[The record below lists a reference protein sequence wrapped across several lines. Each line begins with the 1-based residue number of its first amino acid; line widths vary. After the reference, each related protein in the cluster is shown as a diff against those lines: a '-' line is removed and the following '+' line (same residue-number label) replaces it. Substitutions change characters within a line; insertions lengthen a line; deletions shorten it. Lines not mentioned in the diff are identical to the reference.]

1 MTARTHSPAPWLARL
16 GTLAALGAA
25 LLLAGCERPPVN
37 TSQQGFR
44 GTAMQHTVN
53 PRLAA
58 KEDAARAVPPE
69 DAPPASAD
77 GPKAGQVYQNVKVLG
92 DLSVAEFNRH
102 MNAITQWVSPEQG
115 CNYCHVGANF
125 ADDSKYSKVVARRMI
140 QMTQALNSQWKVHTG
155 ATGVT
160 CYTCHRGA
168 PVPANMWFKPL
179 TPVRNASYGGALGND
194 FGQNKAT
201 GPGLTSLPYDPFS
214 GYLLGEDEIKV
225 YGKQPLPQGI
235 GNGAPIQQAEKT
247 YALMMHFSKSL
258 GQNCTFCHNS
268 QNFGGWVPKKVTA
281 WHGIRME
288 RDINNTY
295 VVPLTDTLP
304 KDRLGP
310 HGDIGKAYC
319 ATCHQGQ
326 NKPLGGKEMAK
337 LYPGLQVLAPLVT
350 LPPPVAEGGRS
361 VLFFG
366 VGSHD
371 LLADQTKGL
380 ESLLTALGGNPRSV
394 VLVSGYHSAAGEKA
408 TNQELAKKRAQA
420 VRDALLAAGVAPAR
434 VRLDKPQQ
442 TEANV
447 AGEDPAARR
456 VEVRLQ

>member
-1 MTARTHSPAPWLARL
+1 MIRTIPR
-16 GTLAALGAA
+16 LAAAAA
-25 LLLAGCERPPVN
+25 LAAGLALLAGCERPPVE
-37 TSQQGFR
+37 TTQQGFR

-53 PRLAA
+53 PRIAA
-58 KEDAARAVPPE
+58 KDAAARPLPPE
-69 DAPPASAD
+69 DAPQASAD
-77 GPKAGQVYQNVKVLG
+77 GPRAGQIYQNVKVLG
-92 DLSVAEFNRH
+92 GLSVAEFSRH

-115 CNYCHVGANF
+115 CNYCHNGANF
-125 ADDSKYSKVVARRMI
+125 ADDSKYTKVVARRMI

-160 CYTCHRGA
+160 CYTCHRGQ
-168 PVPANMWFKPL
+168 PVPANMWFKPMTL
-179 TPVRNASYGGALGND
+179 ARNATGVGMGND
-194 FGQNKAT
+194 FGQNKAN
-201 GPGLTSLPYDPFS
+201 GPGVSSLPYDPYS
-214 GYLLGEDEIKV
+214 SYLLGDEQIKV
-225 YGKQPLPQGI
+225 YGKEPLPQGI

-268 QNFGGWVPKKVTA
+268 QAFSHWVPKKVTA

-295 VVPLTDTLP
+295 VVPLTNAFP

-310 HGDIGKAYC
+310 QGDIGKAYC

-326 NKPLGGKEMAK
+326 NKPVGGKEMAK
-337 LYPGLQVLAPLVT
+337 LYEGLLAVAPVAT
-350 LPPPVAEGGRS
+350 LPPPVAEDKRS

-366 VGSHD
+366 VGSHE
-371 LLADQTKGL
+371 LAPDQGKGL
-380 ESLLTALGGNPRSV
+380 ETLLTALGGNPKSV

-408 TNQELAKKRAQA
+408 VNEDLAKKRAMA
-420 VRDALLAAGVAPAR
+420 VRDALLASGVAATR
-434 VRLDKPQQ
+434 VKLDKPQQ

-456 VEVRLQ
+456 VEVKLQ

>member
-1 MTARTHSPAPWLARL
+1 MQMINSRL
-16 GTLAALGAA
+16 PRLAAVVALAA
-25 LLLAGCERPPVN
+25 SVLLLAGCERPPVE

-44 GTAMQHTVN
+44 GTGMQNTVN
-53 PRLAA
+53 PRIAA
-58 KEDAARAVPPE
+58 KDAAARPTPPE

-77 GPKAGQVYQNVKVLG
+77 GPRAGQIYQNVKVLG
-92 DLSVAEFNRH
+92 GLSVAEFNRH

-115 CNYCHVGANF
+115 CNYCHNGANF
-125 ADDSKYSKVVARRMI
+125 ADDSKYTKVVARRMI
-140 QMTQALNSQWKVHTG
+140 EMTQALNSQWKVHTG

-160 CYTCHRGA
+160 CYTCHRGQ
-168 PVPANMWFKPL
+168 PVPANMWFKPM
-179 TPVRNASYGGALGND
+179 TPVRNASLGGALGND
-194 FGQNKAT
+194 FGQNKAD
-201 GPGLTSLPYDPFS
+201 GPGVTSLPRDPYS
-214 GYLLGEDEIKV
+214 SYLLGDEQVKV
-225 YGKQPLPQGI
+225 YGKEPLPQGI

-247 YALMMHFSKSL
+247 YALMMHFSKGL

-268 QNFGGWVPKKVTA
+268 QNFGSWVPKKVTA

-295 VVPLTDTLP
+295 VVPLTDAFP

-310 HGDIGKAYC
+310 QGDIGKAYC

-326 NKPLGGKEMAK
+326 NKPLGGLQMAK
-337 LYPGLQVLAPLVT
+337 LYDGLQVLAPPVAA
-350 LPPPVAEGGRS
+350 LPPPVTEEKRS

-366 VGSHD
+366 VGSHEM
-371 LLADQTKGL
+371 APDQGRGL
-380 ESLLTALGGNPRSV
+380 ETLLTALGSSTRSV

-408 TNQELAKKRAQA
+408 ANEELAKKRAFA

-434 VRLDKPQQ
+434 VKLDKPQQ
-442 TEANV
+442 AEANV

>member
-1 MTARTHSPAPWLARL
+1 MTRSLPR
-16 GTLAALGAA
+16 LAAAAALAAAA
-25 LLLAGCERPPVN
+25 LLLAGCERPPVQ
-37 TSQQGFR
+37 TTQQGFR
-44 GTAMQHTVN
+44 GTAMQNTVN
-53 PRLAA
+53 PRIAA
-58 KEDAARAVPPE
+58 KDAAARATPPD
-69 DAPPASAD
+69 DAPPAGAD
-77 GPKAGQVYQNVKVLG
+77 GPKAGQIYQNVKVLG
-92 DLSVAEFNRH
+92 HLSVAEFNRH
-102 MNAITQWVSPEQG
+102 MNAVTQWVSPEQG
-115 CNYCHVGANF
+115 CNYCHNGANF
-125 ADDSKYSKVVARRMI
+125 ADDGKYTKVVARRMI

-160 CYTCHRGA
+160 CYTCHRGQ
-168 PVPANMWFKPL
+168 PVPANMWFKPM
-179 TPVRNASYGGALGND
+179 TPVRNASYGGAMGND
-194 FGQNKAT
+194 FGQNKAV
-201 GPGLTSLPYDPFS
+201 GPGVTSLPYDPYS
-214 GYLLGEDEIKV
+214 GYLLGADEIKV

-268 QNFGGWVPKKVTA
+268 QNFAGWVPKKVTA

-295 VVPLTDTLP
+295 VVPLTDAFP

-326 NKPLGGKEMAK
+326 NKPVGGKEMAK
-337 LYPGLQVLAPLVT
+337 LYEGLLGAAPVAL
-350 LPPPVAEGGRS
+350 LPPPQADAQGS
-361 VLFFG
+361 VLYFG
-366 VGSHD
+366 VGSHE
-371 LLADQTKGL
+371 LAAEQGKGL
-380 ESLLTALGGNPRSV
+380 ETLLGALGSNPKSV

-408 TNQELAKKRAQA
+408 ANEELAKKRAFA

-434 VRLDKPQQ
+434 VKLDKPQQ
-442 TEANV
+442 TGANV
-447 AGEDPAARR
+447 AGEDPASRR

>member
-1 MTARTHSPAPWLARL
+1 MSARHSPIRRL
-16 GTLAALGAA
+16 GALVALGAA
-25 LLLAGCERPPVN
+25 LVLAGCERPPVE
-37 TSQQGFR
+37 TTQQGFR
-44 GTAMQHTVN
+44 GTGMQNTVN
-53 PRLAA
+53 PRIAA
-58 KEDAARAVPPE
+58 KEAAARAVPPE

-77 GPKAGQVYQNVKVLG
+77 GPKAGQIYQNVKVLG

-115 CNYCHVGANF
+115 CNYCHNGANF
-125 ADDSKYSKVVARRMI
+125 ADDSMYTKVVARRMI

-168 PVPANMWFKPL
+168 PVPANMWFKPM
-179 TPVRNASYGGALGND
+179 TPVRNASLGGALGND
-194 FGQNKAT
+194 FGQNKAD
-201 GPGLTSLPYDPFS
+201 GPGVSSLPYDPYS
-214 GYLLGEDEIKV
+214 SYLLGDEEIKV
-225 YGKQPLPQGI
+225 YGKEALPQGI

-247 YALMMHFSKSL
+247 YALMMHFSKGL

-268 QNFGGWVPKKVTA
+268 QAFSQWVPKKVTA

-295 VVPLTDTLP
+295 VVPLTDAFP
-304 KDRLGP
+304 KERLGP
-310 HGDIGKAYC
+310 TGDVGKAYC
-319 ATCHQGQ
+319 ATCHAGQ

-337 LYPGLQVLAPLVT
+337 LYAGLQALAPVIT
-350 LPPPVAEGGRS
+350 LPPPVAEGERS
-361 VLFFG
+361 VLYFG

-371 LLADQTKGL
+371 LVAEQTKGL
-380 ESLLTALGGNPRSV
+380 ETLLGALSGNPRSV
-394 VLVSGYHSAAGEKA
+394 VLVSGYHSAAGEA
-408 TNQELAKKRAQA
+408 AANAELAKKRAEA
-420 VRDALLAAGVAPAR
+420 VRSALLAAGIAPAR
-434 VRLDKPQQ
+434 VKLDKPQQ
-442 TEANV
+442 AEANV

>member
-1 MTARTHSPAPWLARL
+1 MSWTTPRR
-16 GTLAALGAA
+16 AAAA
-25 LLLAGCERPPVN
+25 AIATSLMLLAGCERPPVE
-37 TSQQGFR
+37 TTQQGFR
-44 GTAMQHTVN
+44 GTAMQNTVN
-53 PRLAA
+53 PRIAA
-58 KEDAARAVPPE
+58 AEAAARPAAPE
-69 DAPPASAD
+69 DAPVAGSD
-77 GPKAGQVYQNVKVLG
+77 GPRAGQIYQNVKVLG
-92 DLSVAEFNRH
+92 GLSVAEFNRH

-115 CNYCHVGANF
+115 CNYCHNGANF
-125 ADDSKYSKVVARRMI
+125 ADDSKYTKVVARRMI

-160 CYTCHRGA
+160 CYTCHRGQ
-168 PVPANMWFKPL
+168 PVPANLWFQPM
-179 TPVRNASYGGALGND
+179 TPARNAKGVGMGND

-201 GPGLTSLPYDPFS
+201 GPGLASLPYDPYS
-214 GYLLGEDEIKV
+214 SYLLGEETIKV
-225 YGKQPLPQGI
+225 YGKEPLPQGI

-268 QNFGGWVPKKVTA
+268 QAFSHWVPKKVTA

-295 VVPLTDTLP
+295 VVPLTDAFP

-337 LYPGLQVLAPLVT
+337 LYEGLQALAPTAT
-350 LPPPVAEGGRS
+350 LPAPVAEDKRS

-366 VGSHD
+366 VGSHE
-371 LLADQTKGL
+371 LVPDQGKGL
-380 ESLLTALGGNPRSV
+380 ETLLTALGGSPRSV

-408 TNQELAKKRAQA
+408 VNEELAKKRAFA

-434 VRLDKPQQ
+434 VKLDKPQAA
-442 TEANV
+442 EANV